1 MIGQGARSFGLFS
14 AIMPPYMSIRFHKP
28 LLRYLSSDR
37 YQPANIPA
45 LAEALRVDPALLPLF
60 EKAVAELLT
69 ANKIVASGGNLSLAM
84 PGPQITGIYRGNE
97 KGFGFLMP
105 DEPVLGGD
113 LFVPPGCSADAMDG
127 DRVLCNTKRD
137 SRGKPGDAPGTVRF
151 LASVLE
157 IVERTKKPLTGM
169 LTKKGANWIVEV
181 DGRKLSQPAILV
193 RDIEAKNAKGGDKVV
208 VEIIKWSEDSR
219 QLSEGV
225 ITRVVGAAG
234 EPDAETAAI
243 MAAYGLD
250 EEFPEDVLA
259 QARLAADKMKDPAL
273 LAAREDCRGWLTCTI
288 DPPDAKDYDDAL
300 AIRKLA
306 KPNKDGALWE
316 VAVHIAD
323 VASFVEPGSVLDI
336 EARRRANS
344 TYLPRRVVPMLPEVL
359 SNGVCSL
366 QEGVE
371 RFALTAFIG
380 YDEDGTV
387 VSQRFAST
395 LIKSARR
402 FTYLEAQ
409 GVIDGKLDEAAKH
422 CKTDPVY
429 SPEVVECLQN
439 MNELSRVIRRRR
451 LASGMIVLHLPAV
464 ELKFDAS
471 GRVVDA
477 HPEDDAFTHTLI
489 EMFMVEAN
497 EAAARLFFTLG
508 VPMVRRNHG
517 EPDPMRL
524 ADLEQVARSVAVNL
538 PAKPGRKDLQKL
550 LDTTR
555 GTPKEQAV
563 HMAVLRCMMRAE
575 YGPEHIGHFAL
586 ASEHYTHF
594 TSPIRRYP
602 DFVVHRGLKA
612 AIEACE
618 KAKIPCAFGL
628 GKGKPADKKRIGAA
642 IRSDKRVPD
651 EQGMAEVG
659 THCSLTERNSAEA
672 ERELRKFLVIQ
683 FLSGKIGESFE
694 ATVTGTMGAGAFF
707 QIDQFLVDGMVPCES
722 LPGSGRWTHDPR
734 TNTLQSPGRVIGAGD
749 RFIVKI
755 TRVDMARRQ
764 LTLDVVEPI
773 KGGSHRQLTVDPS
786 AFANPAR
793 AAQAAKDQ
801 QGRGP
806 RNQGPPNRGPQNG
819 PHTGSAPRHGAPGK
833 PGIKG
838 AGKKPGNFGGGKKGG
853 GRGR

>member
-1 MIGQGARSFGLFS
+1 
-14 AIMPPYMSIRFHKP
+14 MPIRFHKP
-28 LLRYLSSDR
+28 LLRHLSSDR
-37 YQPANIPA
+37 YEPAAAPA
-45 LAEALRVDPALLPLF
+45 LAEVLRVDPALVPTF
-60 EKAVAELLT
+60 EKAVADLVA
-69 ANKIVASGGNLSLAM
+69 ANKIISTAGILSLAA
-84 PGPQITGIYRGNE
+84 PGPQIVGIYRGNE

-113 LFVPPGCSADAMDG
+113 LFVPPGCSFDAMDG
-127 DRVLCNTKRD
+127 DRVLCNTKLD
-137 SRGKPGDAPGTVRF
+137 SRGKPGDPPGTKRY

-157 IVERTKKPLTGM
+157 IVERSKKPLTGM
-169 LTKKGANWIVEV
+169 LTKKGANWVVEV
-181 DGRKLSQPAILV
+181 DGRKMAQPVILV

-219 QLSEGV
+219 ELSEGV

-243 MAAYGLD
+243 MLAYGLD
-250 EEFPEDVLA
+250 EEFPADVLD
-259 QARLAADKMKDPAL
+259 QARSAADKMKDPAL
-273 LAAREDCRGWLTCTI
+273 LAAREDCRSWLTCTI

-300 AIRKLA
+300 AIRKLSS
-306 KPNKDGALWE
+306 PNKDGGVWE
-316 VAVHIAD
+316 IAVHIAD
-323 VASFVEPGSVLDI
+323 VASFVEPGSALDT
-336 EARRRANS
+336 EAKRRANS

-371 RFALTAFIG
+371 RFALTAFVS
-380 YDEDGTV
+380 YDEDGNV

-409 GVIDGKLDEAAKH
+409 AVIDGKLDEAAKH
-422 CKTDPVY
+422 CKTEPVY
-429 SPEVVECLQN
+429 PPEVIECLQN
-439 MNELSRVIRRRR
+439 MNELSRVIRKRR
-451 LASGMIVLHLPAV
+451 LAAGMIVLHLPAV
-464 ELKFDAS
+464 ELKFDAT

-555 GTPKEQAV
+555 GTPKEAAV

-612 AIEACE
+612 AIQACE
-618 KAKIPCAFGL
+618 ALKIPCTFGL
-628 GKGKPADKKRIGAA
+628 GKGKPADKKQVGKA
-642 IRSDKRVPD
+642 IREDKRVPD
-651 EQGMAEVG
+651 EQGMFEVG
-659 THCSLTERNSAEA
+659 QHCSMTERNSAEA

-683 FLSGKIGESFE
+683 FLSEKIGEKFE
-694 ATVTGTMGAGAFF
+694 ATVTGTMSAGAFF
-707 QIDQFLVDGMVPCES
+707 QIDQFLVDGMVPCEM
-722 LPGSGRWTHDPR
+722 LPGNGRWKHDPR
-734 TNTLQSPGRVIGAGD
+734 TNTLSSPGRVIGAGD

-755 TRVDMARRQ
+755 LKVDMPRRQ
-764 LTLDVVEPI
+764 LTLEVVEAI
-773 KGGSHRQLTVDPS
+773 KGASFRQQVDPS
-786 AFANPAR
+786 VFANPAVAAHHAQR
-793 AAQAAKDQ
+793 QAAQGQRPPRAPQGGEGQPAAAGGEDDPAKKKRRRRGGRGG
-801 QGRGP
+801 GRGP
-806 RNQGPPNRGPQNG
+806 RPQGEQGA
-819 PHTGSAPRHGAPGK
+819 SSGAP
-833 PGIKG
+833 
-838 AGKKPGNFGGGKKGG
+838 AGDNA
-853 GRGR
+853 